1 MRELHEQY
9 KSIDRIDAGLKEA
22 FEKK

>member
-1 MRELHEQY
+1 MRKLHEQY
-9 KSIDRIDAGLKEA
+9 KSIGRIDAGLKEA

>member
-1 MRELHEQY
+1 MREVHEQY
-9 KSIDRIDAGLKEA
+9 ESIDRIDAGLKEA